1 VRCNAK
7 YCMQQINH
15 RSNCPQPNIA
25 LQLRCWCPGFAP
37 APLNLALGLTTERR
51 SMKLEH
57 IHLLVPLG
65 ASLALFVLPERS
77 FDASTLILLAVN
89 TVFIGLPHLAYV
101 WLLRASAV
109 SLHHMNLSLACLDVM
124 LILWVIQ
131 LMQSTSSGNAWLPY
145 IAASMLLLAAS
156 LIVHIVVNRI
166 KWNDSTS

>member
-1 VRCNAK
+1 
-7 YCMQQINH
+7 
-15 RSNCPQPNIA
+15 
-25 LQLRCWCPGFAP
+25 
-37 APLNLALGLTTERR
+37 
-51 SMKLEH
+51 MKLEH
-57 IHLLVPLG
+57 VHLLVPLG
-65 ASLALFVLPERS
+65 ASLALFVLPGRS
-77 FDASTLILLAVN
+77 FDASTLALLAVN

-109 SLHHMNLSLACLDVM
+109 SRLHMNLSLACLDVM

-131 LMQSTSSGNAWLPY
+131 LMQPTSSGNAWLPY

>member
-1 VRCNAK
+1 MGWFGAGVGPH
-7 YCMQQINH
+7 H
-15 RSNCPQPNIA
+15 RKTSPCVSSEA
-25 LQLRCWCPGFAP
+25 AP
-37 APLNLALGLTTERR
+37 VGYFRSLLGLTTERH

-65 ASLALFVLPERS
+65 ASMVLFFRPEAS
-77 FDASTLILLAVN
+77 FDASKLALLAIN

-101 WLLRASAV
+101 WLLKASAV
-109 SLHHMNLSLACLDVM
+109 SRLHMNLSLACLDVM

-166 KWNDSTS
+166 KWNESTS